1 MTYTKITGRL
11 ILLFLLL
18 FLTGCD
24 LSPGGKV
31 LEQTES
37 LDITGGN
44 VDIITGDSSGEE
56 GEAAEQ
62 IWVHVCGEV
71 KHPGVYSLSAGS
83 RVFDAIEAAGGLTK
97 EADEN
102 SLNLAQALEDESKV
116 YVGSKSEAQEGEDSS
131 AASDG
136 KVNLN
141 TADLEELMTLP
152 GIGEVKAQAI
162 LNFREQNGGFQK
174 VEDLLNVE
182 GIKEGTFKKLEA
194 FITV

>member
-1 MTYTKITGRL
+1 MTYTKKTGRL

-31 LEQTES
+31 LSQTET
-37 LDITGGN
+37 LDKTKEN
-44 VDIITGDSSGEE
+44 VSVIEESSTD
-56 GEAAEQ
+56 AEKETAGQ

-71 KHPGVYSLSAGS
+71 KNPGVYSLSAGS

-97 EADEN
+97 KADEN
-102 SLNLAQALEDESKV
+102 SLNLAASLEDESKV
-116 YVGSKSEAQEGEDSS
+116 YVGSKEEGQSNENDKSV
-131 AASDG
+131 SDG

-141 TADLEELMTLP
+141 TASLEELMTLP

-162 LNFREQNGGFQK
+162 LDFRQQNGGFQK
-174 VEDLLNVE
+174 IEDLLSVD
-182 GIKEGTFKKLEA
+182 GIKEGTFQKLEA